1 MMDLECRIALAA
13 VSRAAGLCEAVRRA
27 TGGAEAI
34 TKDDRSP
41 VTVADFGAQALL
53 IHALRQA
60 FPADPVV
67 AEEDADLLR
76 ADAGLRERVW
86 RFVQA
91 ANPAI
96 DMQAMLDALAGGGA
110 AGGACGRFWTIDP
123 IDGTKGFIRSDQ
135 YAVALALI
143 EDGQVVLGVL
153 GCPHLPASL
162 STPDAPRGKLFY
174 ALRGGCAWCQPL
186 DGGSP
191 EPVRVSRRAAPAE
204 AVFCESF
211 ESGHTAQGRAG
222 AICAALGTT
231 AAPARLDSQSKYA
244 VTARGEA
251 DVYMRLPTRADYE
264 EKIWDHAAGVLIVEE
279 AGGRVSDIYGQ
290 PLDFTQGR
298 TLRRNKG
305 VLATNGVLHDAVLA
319 AIAADGEE
327 NGI

>member
-1 MMDLECRIALAA
+1 MDVECRIALAA
-13 VSRAAGLCEAVRRA
+13 VSRAAALCEAVRRA
-27 TGGAEAI
+27 SCGADAI
-34 TKDDRSP
+34 TKDDSSP

-67 AEEDADLLR
+67 AEEDAGLLL

-86 RFVQA
+86 RFVHA
-91 ANPAI
+91 ADPAI
-96 DMQAMLDALAGGGA
+96 GMQAMLDALAGGGA
-110 AGGACGRFWTIDP
+110 TGGARGRFWTIDP
-123 IDGTKGFIRSDQ
+123 IDGTKGFIRGDQ

-143 EDGQVVLGVL
+143 QDGRVMLGVL
-153 GCPHLPASL
+153 GCPFLSDSL
-162 STPDAPRGKLFY
+162 SGASAAPRGKLFH
-174 ALRGGCAWCQPL
+174 ALRGGGAWCQSVSR
-186 DGGSP
+186 GTP
-191 EPVRVSRRAAPAE
+191 EPVRVSRRADPAA

-211 ESGHTAQGRAG
+211 ESGHTAQGRAA
-222 AICAALGTT
+222 AICAALGT
-231 AAPARLDSQSKYA
+231 AAEPARLDSQCKYA

-264 EKIWDHAAGVLIVEE
+264 EKIWDHAAGLLIVEE
-279 AGGRVSDIYGQ
+279 AGGRVSDIHGR

-319 AIAADGEE
+319 AIAAEGPQVL
-327 NGI
+327 